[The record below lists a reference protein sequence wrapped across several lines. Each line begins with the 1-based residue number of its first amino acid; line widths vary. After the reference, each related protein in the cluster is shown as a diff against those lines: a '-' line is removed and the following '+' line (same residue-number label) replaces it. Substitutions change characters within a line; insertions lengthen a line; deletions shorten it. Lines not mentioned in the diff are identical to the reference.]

1 MASGLPVV
9 ATDIPV
15 FHEYLLAGRDA
26 LMVPPGQPTL
36 LADAMRR
43 LTTDAELRTRLRLA
57 GPRVAGRFRWDDTA
71 RIHRSV
77 YGRLAQRWAA
87 RLAH

>member
-1 MASGLPVV
+1 
-9 ATDIPV
+9 
-15 FHEYLLAGRDA
+15 
-26 LMVPPGQPTL
+26 
-36 LADAMRR
+36 MRR

-77 YGRLAQRWAA
+77 YGRLAQRWAT